1 MEEKT
6 LLELNIEQCEKILSK
21 FDEFSNDVV
30 LTGEDFKYAR
40 KVIGFTKNDLSNIL
54 NAGLKL
60 INELESLS
68 DLSELDECV
77 FGTDYKEI
85 YRIML
90 QVKLFLMKKQADDFK
105 ELEKLGDPYRTRA
118 IIPADDQN
126 YKSKYR
132 IIKKFNEK
140 GQERYYV
147 QKKIWFFWFTRC
159 RDYSLENAKSSLDIL
174 KKIETPKE
182 VVYEE

>member
-68 DLSELDECV
+68 DLSDLSELDECV

-126 YKSKYR
+126 YKSKAKYR
-132 IIKKFNEK
+132 IVEK
-140 GQERYYV
+140 
-147 QKKIWFFWFTRC
+147 
-159 RDYSLENAKSSLDIL
+159 YSKSHKYNIYLI
-174 KKIETPKE
+174 
-182 VVYEE
+182 